1 MPSQQ
6 RSIVRRAWVA
16 TGLVLLCLVP
26 VDPPRAEAQATTGSW
41 QLEPNLPFF
50 PIHDHVLPDGKVMM
64 WPGDQGINGDDPR
77 TWDPATG
84 TVTTLPKA
92 GFDIFCSGHSFLPDG
107 RLFVAGGHIS
117 NGVGLANTS
126 IYSPAANS
134 WQSQPLMNQGR
145 WYPTTT
151 VLSNGDVL
159 VVSGSVDGTI
169 GSKPVPQVWQAS
181 SGTWRNLNSANLQQP
196 LYPYMFLAPDGRV
209 FDAGP
214 GVTTRLLDT
223 AGAGTWSVVGNHRLN
238 ASREYGSAVM
248 YEPGKI
254 LLAGGGDPPTAT
266 AEVIDLN
273 VPGPTWQ
280 TTGSMNRARRQMNL
294 TMLPDGKVLGTGGT
308 SGPGFNDPGAPAFM
322 AEMWDPATGRWT
334 DLVAAGVPRLYHSI
348 ALLLPDGRVLTTGG
362 NGYTQSEIYSPPY
375 LFAEARPSISSV
387 PASVGRG
394 QSLVISTPDATT
406 INAVAWVRLP
416 SVTHTNGMSQGF
428 FRTTAISQVT
438 GGIQVTAPNHTS
450 VPSGHYMLFVLR
462 NGVPSDAKIVNLGTA
477 GAPSPV
483 PTLTSMTPTSATAG
497 SPPFTL
503 TVNGSNFVATSKV
516 RWNGAERT
524 TTFVSGTELRAAI
537 PAADIAAAGTVQV
550 TVASP
555 APGGGVSG
563 ALPFTVSTGTGS
575 NPVPTVT
582 GVAPGTVTAGG
593 PAFTLTVTGN
603 NFVNASRV
611 RWNGVDRTTT
621 VVSATQLTAAIPAGD
636 IVAGGAAQ
644 VTVFNPSPGGG
655 TSPTRGVAVDVD
667 VSRDGTPIARVTAP
681 TGGGARS
688 LDVIRDGTRP
698 PVGSADSALQYDTY
712 DGPNTVAED
721 WIGYQFGSNQ
731 TFRRVLFQEG
741 KNFVDGGWFTTL
753 RVQVRQ
759 GGNWINVPGLT
770 ITPSYP
776 GTNNGTNYETYDLQ
790 FTPTSGDGIRIIG
803 NPGGSVDFIS
813 VGELRAY
820 ASTTPGRNLTALG
833 SPTARVM
840 APTGGGSRNL
850 EVLRDGVTPAVGS
863 TDTAQQYDTYDGPN
877 TVAEDWIGYQGG
889 GSQSFN
895 RVLFQEGRN
904 FVDGGWFTTLRV
916 QVRQG
921 STWVNVP
928 GLTIT
933 PAYPGTNNNTNYES
947 YNLRFTATSGDG
959 IRIIGNPGG
968 SADFISVGE
977 MQVYGP

>member
-1 MPSQQ
+1 M
-6 RSIVRRAWVA
+6 
-16 TGLVLLCLVP
+16 
-26 VDPPRAEAQATTGSW
+26 
-41 QLEPNLPFF
+41 
-50 PIHDHVLPDGKVMM
+50 
-64 WPGDQGINGDDPR
+64 
-77 TWDPATG
+77 
-84 TVTTLPKA
+84 
-92 GFDIFCSGHSFLPDG
+92 
-107 RLFVAGGHIS
+107 
-117 NGVGLANTS
+117 
-126 IYSPAANS
+126 
-134 WQSQPLMNQGR
+134 
-145 WYPTTT
+145 
-151 VLSNGDVL
+151 
-159 VVSGSVDGTI
+159 
-169 GSKPVPQVWQAS
+169 
-181 SGTWRNLNSANLQQP
+181 
-196 LYPYMFLAPDGRV
+196 
-209 FDAGP
+209 
-214 GVTTRLLDT
+214 
-223 AGAGTWSVVGNHRLN
+223 
-238 ASREYGSAVM
+238 
-248 YEPGKI
+248 
-254 LLAGGGDPPTAT
+254 
-266 AEVIDLN
+266 
-273 VPGPTWQ
+273 
-280 TTGSMNRARRQMNL
+280 
-294 TMLPDGKVLGTGGT
+294 
-308 SGPGFNDPGAPAFM
+308 
-322 AEMWDPATGRWT
+322 
-334 DLVAAGVPRLYHSI
+334 
-348 ALLLPDGRVLTTGG
+348 
-362 NGYTQSEIYSPPY
+362 
-375 LFAEARPSISSV
+375 
-387 PASVGRG
+387 
-394 QSLVISTPDATT
+394 
-406 INAVAWVRLP
+406 
-416 SVTHTNGMSQGF
+416 
-428 FRTTAISQVT
+428 
-438 GGIQVTAPNHTS
+438 
-450 VPSGHYMLFVLR
+450 
-462 NGVPSDAKIVNLGTA
+462 
-477 GAPSPV
+477 
-483 PTLTSMTPTSATAG
+483 
-497 SPPFTL
+497 
-503 TVNGSNFVATSKV
+503 
-516 RWNGAERT
+516 
-524 TTFVSGTELRAAI
+524 
-537 PAADIAAAGTVQV
+537 
-550 TVASP
+550 
-555 APGGGVSG
+555 
-563 ALPFTVSTGTGS
+563 
-575 NPVPTVT
+575 T

-593 PAFTLTVTGN
+593 PAFTLTVTGS

-655 TSPTRGVAVDVD
+655 TSPARGVAVDVD

-688 LDVIRDGTRP
+688 LDVIRDGIRP

-947 YNLRFTATSGDG
+947 YNLQVHGDQRRRHPHHRQPGRQRRLHLRRRNAG
-959 IRIIGNPGG
+959 IRPMSNG
-968 SADFISVGE
+968 
-977 MQVYGP
+977 

>member
-1 MPSQQ
+1 
-6 RSIVRRAWVA
+6 
-16 TGLVLLCLVP
+16 
-26 VDPPRAEAQATTGSW
+26 
-41 QLEPNLPFF
+41 
-50 PIHDHVLPDGKVMM
+50 
-64 WPGDQGINGDDPR
+64 
-77 TWDPATG
+77 
-84 TVTTLPKA
+84 
-92 GFDIFCSGHSFLPDG
+92 
-107 RLFVAGGHIS
+107 
-117 NGVGLANTS
+117 
-126 IYSPAANS
+126 
-134 WQSQPLMNQGR
+134 
-145 WYPTTT
+145 
-151 VLSNGDVL
+151 
-159 VVSGSVDGTI
+159 
-169 GSKPVPQVWQAS
+169 
-181 SGTWRNLNSANLQQP
+181 
-196 LYPYMFLAPDGRV
+196 
-209 FDAGP
+209 
-214 GVTTRLLDT
+214 
-223 AGAGTWSVVGNHRLN
+223 
-238 ASREYGSAVM
+238 M

-375 LFAEARPSISSV
+375 LFAGARPSISSV

-394 QSLVISTPDATT
+394 QSFVISTPDAAT

-428 FRTTAISQVT
+428 FRTTAIPQVT

-462 NGVPSDAKIVNLGTA
+462 NGVPSVAKIVNLGTA

-483 PTLTSMTPTSATAG
+483 PALASMTPTSATAG

-537 PAADIAAAGTVQV
+537 PAADIAAAGTAQV

-563 ALPFTVSTGTGS
+563 ALPFTVATGTGS
-575 NPVPTVT
+575 NPVPSVT

-593 PAFTLTVTGN
+593 PAFTLTVTGS

-655 TSPTRGVAVDVD
+655 TSPARGVAVDVD

-681 TGGGARS
+681 TGGGATEPRRHPRRHPPAGGQRRLRTAVRHLRRPEHRGRG
-688 LDVIRDGTRP
+688 LDRLPVRQQPDLP
-698 PVGSADSALQYDTY
+698 PRAVPGGQELRR
-712 DGPNTVAED
+712 
-721 WIGYQFGSNQ
+721 
-731 TFRRVLFQEG
+731 RRV
-741 KNFVDGGWFTTL
+741 VHH
-753 RVQVRQ
+753 
-759 GGNWINVPGLT
+759 PA
-770 ITPSYP
+770 
-776 GTNNGTNYETYDLQ
+776 
-790 FTPTSGDGIRIIG
+790 
-803 NPGGSVDFIS
+803 
-813 VGELRAY
+813 RA
-820 ASTTPGRNLTALG
+820 
-833 SPTARVM
+833 
-840 APTGGGSRNL
+840 
-850 EVLRDGVTPAVGS
+850 
-863 TDTAQQYDTYDGPN
+863 GPPR
-877 TVAEDWIGYQGG
+877 W
-889 GSQSFN
+889 
-895 RVLFQEGRN
+895 
-904 FVDGGWFTTLRV
+904 
-916 QVRQG
+916 
-921 STWVNVP
+921 
-928 GLTIT
+928 
-933 PAYPGTNNNTNYES
+933 
-947 YNLRFTATSGDG
+947 
-959 IRIIGNPGG
+959 
-968 SADFISVGE
+968 
-977 MQVYGP
+977 